1 MLSSKK
7 PKTPI
12 SPNLLP
18 EVSHNLE
25 GSNISNFI
33 VNVMNM
39 GKVTAQ
45 MGDIWSLGIT
55 LIVLLRGKL

>member
-1 MLSSKK
+1 MFSSKK
-7 PKTPI
+7 PKTPNTPHKLLE
-12 SPNLLP
+12 PNL
-18 EVSHNLE
+18 NLD

-33 VNVMNM
+33 SNNNS

-55 LIVLLRGKL
+55 LIVLLRGKF

>member
-7 PKTPI
+7 PKTPL

-18 EVSHNLE
+18 EASNNFE

-33 VNVMNM
+33 HLNV

-55 LIVLLRGKL
+55 LIVLLRGKF

>member
-1 MLSSKK
+1 MLM
-7 PKTPI
+7 
-12 SPNLLP
+12 LP

-25 GSNISNFI
+25 GSNITNFI
-33 VNVMNM
+33 VSVMNV